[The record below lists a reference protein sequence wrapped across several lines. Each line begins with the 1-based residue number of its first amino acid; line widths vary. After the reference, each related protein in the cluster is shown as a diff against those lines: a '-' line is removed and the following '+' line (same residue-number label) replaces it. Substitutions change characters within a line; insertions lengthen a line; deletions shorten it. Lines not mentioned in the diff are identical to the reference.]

1 MTSLLKSNSV
11 NIKLENKKHRCVMQR
26 CFFVGG
32 LWGRLS
38 AEEFA
43 DVFEAFHDIG
53 GGGEFR
59 CDGVLGT
66 EYFFG
71 EFFDES
77 VFVAVFIDDDE
88 LFDVGVGLGVG
99 HLYGEV
105 EEVDAFIDFV
115 V

>member
-1 MTSLLKSNSV
+1 M
-11 NIKLENKKHRCVMQR
+11 
-26 CFFVGG
+26 
-32 LWGRLS
+32 RLS

-59 CDGVLGT
+59 CDGVLRT

-88 LFDVGVGLGVG
+88 FFDVGIGLGVG

-105 EEVDAFIDFV
+105 KEVDAFIDFV
-115 V
+115 VRAGECFGGDEAGVGHFGEHALDLAGFHHFAEE